1 MARRTKR
8 EPKPAK
14 SNRGRLDARG
24 VFIIFDLVE
33 DEPLA
38 RDASGE
44 RTAAARRQR
53 PVDVDEPVGEELGC
67 DVPG

>member
-24 VFIIFDLVE
+24 VFIVFEPVE

-38 RDASGE
+38 RDVSGGDKTE
-44 RTAAARRQR
+44 RPLLDRIEEGLTSA
-53 PVDVDEPVGEELGC
+53 EPK
-67 DVPG
+67 